1 MSLNKNN
8 ISLFLSLFLVAMAQ
22 SQTNAKKKDSLRVE
36 KLDEVVVTAT
46 RTLRQLSSL
55 PMPVQLVSK
64 ADIKRSNSLRLSDI
78 LNEQTGLI
86 TVPDFGGGEGIQLQG
101 LDSQYTLILIDGV
114 PLIGRSAGTLDLS
127 RVTVGNIKQ
136 IEIVKGPSS
145 SLYGSEA
152 LGGVVNIITETPKY
166 GFRGETNLRSGSFG
180 TNDLSV
186 SASHKKDK
194 FGINLFVNRF
204 SSEGYDLTD
213 NTITNTVDPYTN
225 YTFDTKVTYDF
236 SDKLSLLVS
245 GRYYTQNQENVVQNT
260 NTLEI
265 YRGEGDINEWNTRI
279 KTTYKHSDTWE
290 SLIEL
295 YGSQYKTEE
304 YLNRA
309 DGSLFSDGFF
319 NQRMY
324 RPEFR
329 STIVVEKNELT
340 VGLGTTYEALDRT
353 YFSTT
358 PIFNAPYVFAQ
369 YDMKPTEKLNIVVGA
384 RYDNHNKYQSQFNP
398 NLAVNYEFND
408 KISVKGSVGRGFKA
422 PDFRQLY
429 FDFTNSAVGYTV
441 LGYNVA
447 AQGIQNL
454 ADNGELPASTVANLP
469 ALLARFDGDLKA
481 ESSIGYNLGASIK
494 PLSNVSIHINLFRN
508 DVTNLI
514 DTQAIATKTNG
525 QNLFSY
531 INLNRVFT
539 QGIEFNSTYKP
550 SDRLKLSLGY
560 QLLYAK
566 DKDAIEKFRNG
577 EVNLGTTLQLTE
589 DQYFGAYNTSRH
601 MANIKLFYTVPKWDL
616 DANIRATYRSKYGLF
631 DTNGNQYLDT
641 FDDFIDGYAVIDV
654 ALNKV
659 FFKDYQIGIGADNL
673 FGFKNTQ
680 VTNIAG
686 RMIYG
691 KLNIQF

>member
-1 MSLNKNN
+1 MN
-8 ISLFLSLFLVAMAQ
+8 LFLMASVYGQ
-22 SQTNAKKKDSLRVE
+22 KEKKAKDSVRVE
-36 KLDEVVVTAT
+36 KLEEVVVTAT
-46 RTLRQLSSL
+46 RTIRQLSSL

-64 ADIKRSNSLRLSDI
+64 VDIKRSNSLRLSDI

-136 IEIVKGPSS
+136 IEIVKGASS

-152 LGGVVNIITETPKY
+152 LGGVVNIITDTPKY
-166 GFRGETNLRSGSFG
+166 GFRGETNFRSGSFG

-186 SASHKKDK
+186 SASHRKDK

-213 NTITNTVDPYTN
+213 NTITNTVDPFSN
-225 YTFDTKVTYDF
+225 YTFDTKLTYDF
-236 SDKLSLLVS
+236 SEKLSLLVS
-245 GRYYTQNQENVVQNT
+245 GRYYTQNQDNVIQNT

-279 KTTYKHSDTWE
+279 KATYKHSDTWE

-319 NQRMY
+319 NQKMY

-329 STIVVEKNELT
+329 STIVVEENELT

-358 PIFNAPYVFAQ
+358 PIFNAPYLFAQ
-369 YDMKPTEKLNIVVGA
+369 YDMNPTEKLNIIIGA
-384 RYDNHNKYQSQFNP
+384 RYDNHSKYQSQFNP
-398 NLAVNYEFND
+398 KLAVNYKINN

-447 AQGIQNL
+447 AQRLQAL

-469 ALLARFDGDLKA
+469 TLLTRFDDDLKP

-494 PLSNVSIHINLFRN
+494 PLSNVSININLFRN
-508 DVTNLI
+508 DMTNLI
-514 DTQAIATKTNG
+514 DTQAITPKLNG
-525 QNLFSY
+525 QNVFSY
-531 INLNRVFT
+531 VNINEVFT
-539 QGIEFNSTYKP
+539 QGIEFNSTYKLN
-550 SDRLKLSLGY
+550 DRLKLSAGY
-560 QLLYAK
+560 QLLYSK
-566 DKDAIEKFRNG
+566 DKEAIEKFKNG

-589 DQYFGAYNTSRH
+589 DQYFGTFNVSRH
-601 MANIKLFYTVPKWDL
+601 MANLKAFYTIPKWDM

-641 FDDFIDGYAVIDV
+641 FDDFIDGYAVIDIAV
-654 ALNKV
+654 NKTL
-659 FFKDYQIGIGADNL
+659 FKDYQIGIGADNL
-673 FGFKNTQ
+673 FGFNNTQ

-686 RMIYG
+686 RTIYG

>member
-1 MSLNKNN
+1 MILNKKYF
-8 ISLFLSLFLVAMAQ
+8 SAFLFTFLTMSIMGQ
-22 SQTNAKKKDSLRVE
+22 QKRKDSTKVE
-36 KLDEVVVTAT
+36 QLDEVVVTAT
-46 RTLRQLSSL
+46 RTVRQLSSL
-55 PMPVQLVSK
+55 PMPVLLVSK
-64 ADIKRSNSLRLSDI
+64 ADILRSNSLRLSDI

-127 RVTVGNIKQ
+127 RITVGNIKQ
-136 IEIVKGPSS
+136 IEIVKGASS

-166 GFRGETNLRSGSFG
+166 GFRGETNVRSGSYG

-204 SSEGYDLTD
+204 GSEGYDLTD
-213 NTITNTVDPYTN
+213 NAITNTVNPFSN

-236 SDKLSLLVS
+236 SDKLSILFS
-245 GRYYTQNQENVVQNT
+245 GRYYTQNQDNVVQNT
-260 NTLEI
+260 NTLDI
-265 YRGEGDINEWNTRI
+265 YRGESDINEWNTRI
-279 KTTYKHSDTWE
+279 KAVYKHNDNWE

-304 YLNRA
+304 YLNRE
-309 DGSLFSDGFF
+309 DRSLFSDSFF
-319 NQRMY
+319 DQKMY

-358 PIFNAPYVFAQ
+358 PIFNAPYLFAQ
-369 YDMKPTEKLNIVVGA
+369 YDMNPTKKLNIIIGA
-384 RYDNHNKYQSQFNP
+384 RYDNHNQYQSQFNP
-398 NLAVNYEFND
+398 KLAVNYKISD

-429 FDFTNSAVGYTV
+429 FDFTNSTVGYTV

-447 AQGIQNL
+447 GTRLQEM
-454 ADNGELPASTVANLP
+454 ADNGELPGSTVANLP
-469 ALLARFDGDLKA
+469 SILSQFDSELKA
-481 ESSIGYNLGASIK
+481 ESSLGYNIGATIK
-494 PLSNVSIHINLFRN
+494 PLSNLDFSINLFRN

-514 DTQAIATKTNG
+514 DTQVIAPKVSG
-525 QNLFSY
+525 QNVFSY
-531 INLNRVFT
+531 VNRNKVFT
-539 QGIEFNSTYKP
+539 QGLEFNSTYKP
-550 SDRLKLSLGY
+550 NDRLKLAVGY

-566 DKDAIEKFRNG
+566 DKEAIQKFKAG
-577 EVNLGTTLQLTE
+577 SVNVGTTLQLTE
-589 DQYFGAYNTSRH
+589 NQYFGLFNRSRH
-601 MANIKLFYTVPKWDL
+601 MANIKAFYTVPKWNL

-631 DTNGNQYLDT
+631 DTNGNEYLDT
-641 FDDFIDGYAVIDV
+641 LDNFIEGYAIIDV
-654 ALNKV
+654 AVNKTL
-659 FFKDYQIGIGADNL
+659 FKNYQFGLGADNL
-673 FGFKNTQ
+673 FGFTNTQ
-680 VTNIAG
+680 VTNIPG
-686 RMIYG
+686 RIIYG

>member
-1 MSLNKNN
+1 MNLNKKLFFIF
-8 ISLFLSLFLVAMAQ
+8 ISLLVANLSTAQ
-22 SQTNAKKKDSLRVE
+22 KKKKDSVKVE

-55 PMPVQLVSK
+55 PMPVLLVSK

-127 RVTVGNIKQ
+127 RITVGNIKQ
-136 IEIVKGPSS
+136 IEIVKGASS

-152 LGGVVNIITETPKY
+152 LGGVVNIITDTPKY

-186 SASHKKDK
+186 SASHKKDR

-213 NTITNTVDPYTN
+213 NTVTNTVDPFSN
-225 YTFDTKVTYDF
+225 YTFDTKITYDF
-236 SDKLSLLVS
+236 SEKLSLLFS
-245 GRYYTQNQENVVQNT
+245 GRYYTQNQDNVAQNT
-260 NTLEI
+260 STLDI
-265 YRGEGDINEWNTRI
+265 YRGESDINEWNTRI
-279 KTTYKHSDTWE
+279 KAVYKHNDNWE
-290 SLIEL
+290 SLVEL
-295 YGSQYKTEE
+295 YGSQYKAEE
-304 YLNRA
+304 FLNRS
-309 DGSLFSDGFF
+309 DGSLFSDSFF
-319 NQRMY
+319 NQKMF

-329 STIVVEKNELT
+329 STLVVEKNELT

-358 PIFNAPYVFAQ
+358 PIFNSPYLFAQ
-369 YDMKPTEKLNIVVGA
+369 YDMNPSDKLNIIVGA
-384 RYDNHNKYQSQFNP
+384 RYDNHNKYQSQLNP
-398 NLAVNYEFND
+398 KLAINYKIND
-408 KISVKGSVGRGFKA
+408 NISVKGSVGRGFKA

-441 LGYNVA
+441 LGYNVV
-447 AQGIQNL
+447 GIRVQEL
-454 ADNGELPASTVANLP
+454 ADQGQLPASTVANLSSI
-469 ALLARFDGDLKA
+469 LAQFDNDLKP
-481 ESSIGYNLGASIK
+481 ESSLGYNIGADVK
-494 PLSNVSIHINLFRN
+494 VLSNLNLGVNFFRN

-514 DTQAIATKTNG
+514 DTQAIAPKVNG
-525 QNLFSY
+525 QNIFSY
-531 INLNRVFT
+531 INRNKVFT
-539 QGIEFNSTYKP
+539 QGLEFNSTFKP
-550 SDRLKLSLGY
+550 NERLKLSLGY
-560 QLLYAK
+560 QLVYAK
-566 DKDAIEKFRNG
+566 DKEALQKFKDG
-577 EVNLGTTLQLTE
+577 GVNVGTTLQLTK
-589 DQYFGAYNTSRH
+589 DQYFGLFNRSRH
-601 MANIKLFYTVPKWDL
+601 MANVKAFYIVPKWNL

-631 DTNGNQYLDT
+631 DTNGNEYLDT
-641 FDDFIDGYAVIDV
+641 LDTFIEGYAIVDV
-654 ALNKV
+654 AINKT
-659 FFKDYQIGIGADNL
+659 FFKDYQVGIGADNL
-673 FGFKNTQ
+673 FGFNNIQ

-686 RMIYG
+686 RTIYG

>member
-1 MSLNKNN
+1 MILNKKHF
-8 ISLFLSLFLVAMAQ
+8 SVFLFTFSTMIALGQ
-22 SQTNAKKKDSLRVE
+22 QKRRDSTKVE
-36 KLDEVVVTAT
+36 RLDEVVVTAT

-55 PMPVQLVSK
+55 PMPVLLVSK
-64 ADIKRSNSLRLSDI
+64 VDILRSNSLRLSDI

-127 RVTVGNIKQ
+127 RITVGNIKQ
-136 IEIVKGPSS
+136 IEIVKGASS

-152 LGGVVNIITETPKY
+152 LGGVVNIITDTPKY

-204 SSEGYDLTD
+204 SSEGYDLT
-213 NTITNTVDPYTN
+213 NSTVTNTVDPFSN

-236 SDKLSLLVS
+236 SEKLSLLFS
-245 GRYYTQNQENVVQNT
+245 GRYYTQNQDNVVQNT

-265 YRGEGDINEWNTRI
+265 YKGESDINEWNTRI
-279 KTTYKHSDTWE
+279 KAVYKHNDKWQ

-295 YGSQYKTEE
+295 YGSQYKAEE
-304 YLNRA
+304 FLNRV
-309 DGSLFSDGFF
+309 DGSLFSDSFF
-319 NQRMY
+319 DQKMY
-324 RPEFR
+324 KPEFR
-329 STIVVEKNELT
+329 STMVVEENELM

-358 PIFNAPYVFAQ
+358 PIFNAPYLFAQ
-369 YDMKPTEKLNIVVGA
+369 YDMNPTKKLNIIVGA
-384 RYDNHNKYQSQFNP
+384 RYDNHNQYQSQFNP
-398 NLAVNYEFND
+398 KLAVNY
-408 KISVKGSVGRGFKA
+408 KIDERISIKGSVGRGFKA

-429 FDFTNSAVGYTV
+429 FDFTNSTVGYTV

-447 AQGIQNL
+447 STRLQEL
-454 ADNGELPASTVANLP
+454 ANNGELPASTVANLP
-469 ALLARFDGDLKA
+469 SILAQFTNELKA
-481 ESSIGYNLGASIK
+481 ESSLGYNIGATIK
-494 PLSNVSIHINLFRN
+494 PISNLDFSVNLFRN

-514 DTQAIATKTNG
+514 DTQVIAPKVSG
-525 QNLFSY
+525 QNVFSY
-531 INLNRVFT
+531 VNRNKVFT
-539 QGIEFNSTYKP
+539 QGLEFNSTYKP
-550 SDRLKLSLGY
+550 SDRLKLAVGY

-566 DKDAIEKFRNG
+566 DKEAIQKFKEG
-577 EVNLGTTLQLTE
+577 GVNVGTTLQLTE
-589 DQYFGAYNTSRH
+589 DQYFGLFNRSKH
-601 MANIKLFYTVPKWDL
+601 MANIKVFYAIPKWNL

-631 DTNGNQYLDT
+631 DTNGNEYLDT
-641 FDDFIDGYAVIDV
+641 LDSFVEGYAIIDV
-654 ALNKV
+654 AVNKTL
-659 FFKDYQIGIGADNL
+659 FKNYQFSLGSDNL
-673 FGFKNTQ
+673 LGFTNTQ
-680 VTNIAG
+680 VTNIPG
-686 RMIYG
+686 RIIYG